1 MTVKKTE
8 IIDPDFLSNTD
19 KNYLMEI
26 VTEWLADHGIGDIE
40 EVAYSI
46 TVEWKEK
53 P

>member
-8 IIDPDFLSNTD
+8 TIDPDFLSNTD

-26 VTEWLADHGIGDIE
+26 VTDWLADHSVEGIE

-46 TVEWKEK
+46 TVEWKEQG
-53 P
+53 